1 VYSGA
6 YKSNDPCGDAAISGR
21 ILNRLARS
29 SGMSVKIQPVPECGR
44 ALPTEGSSFAISQA
58 VSCLPLSEKSCL
70 HRTDRRPLGGLMENR
85 KVQ

>member
-44 ALPTEGSSFAISQA
+44 ALPTEGSSFAIRRRSAASPFLRNHASIGPIA
-58 VSCLPLSEKSCL
+58 VLS
-70 HRTDRRPLGGLMENR
+70 
-85 KVQ
+85 VV